1 MRLGL
6 ATHVATSLRVKHPGV
21 HNTHSED
28 RHIHSRRPMM
38 GAKIVLKQQ
47 IALSAA
53 ILEIYLGTRLI
64 VDLRNLRL
72 TDGQGHTF

>member
-1 MRLGL
+1 
-6 ATHVATSLRVKHPGV
+6 
-21 HNTHSED
+21 
-28 RHIHSRRPMM
+28 MM